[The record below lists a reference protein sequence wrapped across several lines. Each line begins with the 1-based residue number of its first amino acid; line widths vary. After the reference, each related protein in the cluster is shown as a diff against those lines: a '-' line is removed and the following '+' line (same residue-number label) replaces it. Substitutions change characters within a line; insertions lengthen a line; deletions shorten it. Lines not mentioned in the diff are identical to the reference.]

1 MEVNQFIQLINEVGF
16 PIFISVMFIFRIDK
30 KLQIIISN
38 LKVIA
43 EKINK
48 WFI

>member
-1 MEVNQFIQLINEVGF
+1 MEVNEVIKIINEIGF

-38 LKVIA
+38 LKVIN

-48 WFI
+48 

>member
-48 WFI
+48 

>member
-1 MEVNQFIQLINEVGF
+1 MEVNQFTQLINEVGF

-48 WFI
+48 

>member
-1 MEVNQFIQLINEVGF
+1 MEVNEVIKIINEIGF
-16 PIFISVMFIFRIDK
+16 PIFVSVMFIFRIDK

-38 LKVIA
+38 LKVIN

-48 WFI
+48 

>member
-1 MEVNQFIQLINEVGF
+1 
-16 PIFISVMFIFRIDK
+16 MFIFRIDK

-38 LKVIA
+38 LKVIN

-48 WFI
+48 